1 MIIPFPFHASAS
13 LSFGIRRTH
22 VLKCTLR
29 APQPRLPSRNMNCF
43 GYNRLKYILF
53 IALLLIPCGQVFAKT
68 TDALQVEEN
77 SRIRL
82 LSYDETNVYVIRTK
96 YGYQTNIVFSPQE
109 EIQTISVGDRSLWQI
124 IPAGNRLY
132 IRPLTE
138 NITTNMTLITNKNS
152 YEFDLKS
159 VSRGNE
165 SNIYVA
171 KFEYPPKVAVAPQ
184 PPITQPQINTVHTLK
199 LPQKAGQNNYNYTY
213 SGADSL
219 APQQVYD
226 NGKSV
231 FINYQTLKSPPE
243 VFIVAGGKEFLTTPT
258 IKGNSLII
266 NDLAGE
272 IMLRNSDGEVH
283 IYNESLSAGS
293 SYGR

>member
-1 MIIPFPFHASAS
+1 MTNNP
-13 LSFGIRRTH
+13 
-22 VLKCTLR
+22 LK
-29 APQPRLPSRNMNCF
+29 N
-43 GYNRLKYILF
+43 ILF
-53 IALLLIPCGQVFAKT
+53 FALLLIPCEQVFAKT
-68 TDALQVEEN
+68 SETLQVEEN
-77 SRIRL
+77 SRIKL
-82 LSYDETNVYVIRTK
+82 LSYDESNVFVIRTK

-124 IPAGNRLY
+124 IPAGNRLF

-138 NITTNMTLITNKNS
+138 NITTNMTLITNKHS

-159 VSRGNE
+159 VDNGNE

-171 KFEYPPKVAVAPQ
+171 KFVYPPKVEATPVEAIAPQ
-184 PPITQPQINTVHTLK
+184 PANTQPQTNTVHPLK
-199 LPQKAGQNNYNYTY
+199 LPPQKSGQNNYNYTY
-213 SGADSL
+213 SGADAL

-226 NGKSV
+226 NGKSI
-231 FINYQTLKSPPE
+231 FINYQTLKSTPT

-272 IMLRNSDGEVH
+272 IVLRNSDGEVH
-283 IYNESLSAGS
+283 IYNESLSA
-293 SYGR
+293 R